1 MVIRNNLAKLP
12 ILGAV
17 MTIATA
23 AHAAD
28 AKRPVPRFEK
38 ADCAVQVVPGER
50 IECGFL
56 YVPENRRKARSRTIS
71 LPVMI
76 FRSTGAAPAADP
88 VVYLPGGPGLSSI
101 DGRTTG
107 KGNPFLMERD
117 QILLEGRG
125 NTFARPSLACPDIN
139 GLRAQ
144 NAAPAAQTAAVVRCR
159 AALVAS
165 GIDLDGYTSVEAA
178 DDLDDLRRL
187 LGIRQW
193 NLIGFSY
200 GTRLAQTVLQRHPRC
215 NGRSMPC

>member
-28 AKRPVPRFEK
+28 AMRPVPRFEK

-117 QILLEGRG
+117 QILLEGRATPLPG
-125 NTFARPSLACPDIN
+125 RRSRVPTSTVCARRTPLLP
-139 GLRAQ
+139 RR
-144 NAAPAAQTAAVVRCR
+144 P
-159 AALVAS
+159 
-165 GIDLDGYTSVEAA
+165 
-178 DDLDDLRRL
+178 RRL
-187 LGIRQW
+187 YDVGRRWSHPGSISIAIPRPKPPTTSMISAGCW
-193 NLIGFSY
+193 VSGN
-200 GTRLAQTVLQRHPRC
+200 GT
-215 NGRSMPC
+215 